1 MKIRT
6 IYIADDG
13 EEFDSKE
20 ECKAHEELI
29 ASPSSESLL
38 MADKDLNV
46 VKNTGNNVES
56 KAYYIQI
63 KNQKAIDWLAWVS
76 EEWGCSVPNKIGCF
90 YYVDGWSEDGWNDI
104 QEKFDA
110 VKKIKEIFKL
120 KNK

>member
-20 ECKAHEELI
+20 ECKAHEELV

-38 MADKDLNV
+38 MADKELNII
-46 VKNTGNNVES
+46 KNTGNAVES

-63 KNQKAIDWLAWVS
+63 KDQKAIDWLAWVS
-76 EEWGCSVPNKIGCF
+76 EGWGCSVPNKIGCF
-90 YYVDGWSEDGWNDI
+90 YYIEGWSDGSWNDI
-104 QEKFDA
+104 QEKFNELD
-110 VKKIKEIFKL
+110 KIKNMFGL
-120 KNK
+120 K

>member
-38 MADKDLNV
+38 MADKELNII
-46 VKNTGNNVES
+46 KNTGNAVES

-63 KNQKAIDWLAWVS
+63 KDQKAIDWLAWVS
-76 EEWGCSVPNKIGCF
+76 DGWGCSVPNKVGCF
-90 YYVDGWSEDGWNDI
+90 YYDDGWCKEGWKDI

-110 VKKIKEIFKL
+110 VNKIKEIFKL
-120 KNK
+120 EN